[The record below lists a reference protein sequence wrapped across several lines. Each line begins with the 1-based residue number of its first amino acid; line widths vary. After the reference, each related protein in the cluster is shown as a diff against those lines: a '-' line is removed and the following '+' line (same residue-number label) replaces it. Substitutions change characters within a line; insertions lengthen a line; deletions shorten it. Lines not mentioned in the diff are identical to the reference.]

1 MAGHIP
7 RWFTCL
13 KTVTQP
19 SSNQAQCRLT
29 LLNKVREFDNDWR
42 VASLIAMTSV
52 MQTSRHRDY
61 SARQVYEAEH
71 GVCQLCQFDAEA
83 FYKRLR

>member
-1 MAGHIP
+1 MSVMQTSCHRDYSARQVYIVSVMQTSCHRDYSARQVHI
-7 RWFTCL
+7 
-13 KTVTQP
+13 V
-19 SSNQAQCRLT
+19 
-29 LLNKVREFDNDWR
+29 
-42 VASLIAMTSV
+42 SV

-71 GVCQLCQFDAEA
+71 GICQLCQFDAEA